1 MNVLNLKIMLKN
13 NIVKIFILGFLWV
26 VAGIII
32 NLFKQEEGA
41 GILVLAIGLLIESVA
56 LLMFFWRKIKGK

>member
-1 MNVLNLKIMLKN
+1 MLLNLKKMLKN

-26 VAGIII
+26 VAGIVI
-32 NLFKQEEGA
+32 NLYKQEEDA

-56 LLMFFWRKIKGK
+56 LLMFFWGKIKGK